1 MHVDTHHGYPSH
13 THLVAVMMFS
23 AAGRSLPT
31 GTSKSS
37 GTVVMLNTLRPTPSD
52 VPATVSLT
60 PLPIDTMAEPG
71 VGVNVGMA
79 TIFGD
84 TTTAG
89 GDGGRGHGFPV
100 SQLHGPL
107 QTNDGRL
114 SHHNVLQH
122 CRHFT
127 LQRANLKKWW
137 KVMVKCIIHSPHPNH
152 WCVACIPTQLQQS
165 RRPSLHGDPPRGP
178 KVYPKLTPKLSSNRS
193 PHSLTPHANLTFSL
207 VLASAPSCSVRCA
220 LLRLLSAA
228 GRKLTVD
235 PSSAWTCRT

>member
-1 MHVDTHHGYPSH
+1 MHVDTHHSYPSH

-89 GDGGRGHGFPV
+89 GEVAVLGGRSDTTGGV
-100 SQLHGPL
+100 V
-107 QTNDGRL
+107 TAAL
-114 SHHNVLQH
+114 SPS
-122 CRHFT
+122 CM
-127 LQRANLKKWW
+127 A
-137 KVMVKCIIHSPHPNH
+137 P
-152 WCVACIPTQLQQS
+152 S
-165 RRPSLHGDPPRGP
+165 RPMM
-178 KVYPKLTPKLSSNRS
+178 
-193 PHSLTPHANLTFSL
+193 A
-207 VLASAPSCSVRCA
+207 ASATTMSCNI
-220 LLRLLSAA
+220 
-228 GRKLTVD
+228 VD
-235 PSSAWTCRT
+235 TSLFREPT